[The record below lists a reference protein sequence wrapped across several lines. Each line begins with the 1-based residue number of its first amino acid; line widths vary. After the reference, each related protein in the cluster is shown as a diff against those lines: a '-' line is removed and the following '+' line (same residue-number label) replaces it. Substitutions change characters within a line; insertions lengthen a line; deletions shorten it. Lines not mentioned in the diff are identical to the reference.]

1 MVNKDN
7 REQKVSLDP
16 GNILFI
22 LYIAFALAFVFLALV
37 TDGYAAVTPEEVRR
51 GELLFK
57 GANQAEKYTPAP
69 HLSQEVSIYI
79 SGMTARTKLKQRF
92 KNDTTD
98 WQEAVYVFPLPTDS
112 AVDVLR
118 MQIGDRLIVGEI
130 KEKEE
135 AKKVYARAKAEG
147 KKASLLS
154 QERPNIFTMAV
165 ANIGPGEEITVEIEF
180 SQVVGFTDGVFSLRF
195 PMVVA
200 PRYIPGV
207 PLVNA
212 DENAALQ
219 FSGNGWS
226 ADTDQVPDGSRITP
240 FVRLPQEQPQ
250 NPVQLDLELAAGFK
264 VADITSLYH
273 GIIIEG
279 KNEQIQRIRFNG
291 EVLAD
296 RDFVLEWAAEKQQGP
311 TAALF
316 TETVKDSHYHLLMFT
331 PQAGENEQTAP
342 AREMIFVLD
351 TSGSMAGP
359 SIEQAKKALV
369 LAMLQLSEKDRF
381 NVIEFNSEASM
392 LFESPKKADK
402 RHVGEAIA
410 FVRRL
415 QADGGTEML
424 PALDLALDGKQT
436 HERIRQVV
444 FLTDGSVGNERE
456 LFKMIETRLGDSRL
470 FTVGI
475 GSAPNSFF
483 MSRAATIGRGS
494 FTFIGKVDEVEKK
507 MMLLFNKLEHPALTD
522 IAMTTKDGAALEY
535 FPNPIPDLYLGEP
548 LLVSVKT
555 PEDSPTLEIS
565 GLVQGKPW
573 KQVAETIG
581 GGKRPGIAGLWA
593 RKKIRTIMD
602 SSSLGVNEEEI
613 KQQVLSTALQYHL
626 VSKYTSLVA
635 VEQQVSRPSDRAL
648 QQKDLKT
655 NMPAGWVANKVF
667 AGRARTATASGMQ
680 IVSGLLLIVA
690 GLFFLQS
697 RKRGLA

>member
-1 MVNKDN
+1 MIKKEG
-7 REQKVSLDP
+7 REQKISFDP
-16 GNILFI
+16 GNMLFI
-22 LYIAFALAFVFLALV
+22 LYIACALAFVFLALV
-37 TDGYAAVTPEEVRR
+37 TDSYAVISPTEVRR
-51 GELLFK
+51 GELLFT
-57 GANQAEKYTPAP
+57 GGGQMEKYTPAP
-69 HLSQEVSIYI
+69 HLSQEAVIYI

-92 KNDTTD
+92 INDTNV
-98 WQEAVYVFPLPTDS
+98 WQEAIYVFPLPTDS

-118 MQIGDRLIVGEI
+118 MKIGERVIIGEI

-135 AKKVYARAKAEG
+135 AKLVYARAKAEG

-180 SQVVGFTDGVFSLRF
+180 SQVVKLADGIFSLRF

-207 PLVNA
+207 PIVTG
-212 DENAALQ
+212 DENAPLR

-226 ADTDQVPDGSRITP
+226 VDSDQVPDASRITP
-240 FVRLPQEQPQ
+240 LVRTPDETPQNQVRLT
-250 NPVQLDLELAAGFK
+250 LELAAGFK
-264 VADITSLYH
+264 VAEITSLYH
-273 GIIIEG
+273 GIIVEG

-296 RDFVLEWAAEKQQGP
+296 RDFVLEWVAEKQQEP

-316 TETVKDSHYHLLMFT
+316 TETSEESHYHLLMLT
-331 PQAGENEQTAP
+331 PQTMNKKQITP

-369 LAMLQLSEKDRF
+369 LAILQLSEQDRF
-381 NVIEFNSEASM
+381 NVIEFNSEVSI
-392 LFESPKKADK
+392 LFDHPQKADK
-402 RHVGEAIA
+402 RNVGEALA

-415 QADGGTEML
+415 QADGGTEMM
-424 PALDLALDGKQT
+424 PALKLALDGQHA

-456 LFKMIETRLGDSRL
+456 LFQVIESRLGDSRL

-494 FTFIGKVDEVEKK
+494 FTYIGKVSEVEKK
-507 MMLLFNKLEHPALTD
+507 MTLLFNKLEHPALTD
-522 IAMTTKDGAALEY
+522 ITITGKGAAAVEF
-535 FPNPIPDLYLGEP
+535 FPNPVPDLYVGEP

-555 PEDSPTLEIS
+555 PKTSPTLEIT
-565 GLVQGKPW
+565 GLVNGQPW
-573 KQVAETIG
+573 KQIVETTDG
-581 GGKRPGIAGLWA
+581 AKRPGITGLWA
-593 RKKIRTIMD
+593 RQKIRTIMD
-602 SSSLGVNEEEI
+602 SRSLGVQEEEI
-613 KQQVLSTALQYHL
+613 KKQVLSTALQYHL
-626 VSKYTSLVA
+626 VSKYTNLVA
-635 VEQQVSRPSDRAL
+635 VEQQITRPADSPLR
-648 QQKDLKT
+648 QNNVKT
-655 NMPAGWVANKVF
+655 NMPAGWVADKVF
-667 AGRARTATASGMQ
+667 AGRARTATASGIQ
-680 IVSGLLLIVA
+680 IVFGLLLILV
-690 GLFFLQS
+690 GVLFLQS
-697 RKRGLA
+697 RKRGCV